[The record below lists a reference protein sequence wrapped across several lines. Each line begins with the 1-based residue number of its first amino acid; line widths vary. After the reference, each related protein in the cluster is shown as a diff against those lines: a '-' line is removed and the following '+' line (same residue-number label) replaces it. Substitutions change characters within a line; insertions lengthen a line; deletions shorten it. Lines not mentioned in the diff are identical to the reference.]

1 MSTLNFFSAKWLKKI
16 TSKHDYIFAIDDH
29 SVSGG
34 LGDNILNELNK
45 QKIIKNKNF
54 FKIGIETFP
63 ECGTVE
69 EVLRYHKLD
78 SKSLYKTLISKIKN
92 R

>member
-1 MSTLNFFSAKWLKKI
+1 MNLTN
-16 TSKHDYIFAIDDH
+16 
-29 SVSGG
+29 
-34 LGDNILNELNK
+34 
-45 QKIIKNKNF
+45 KIIKNKN

-69 EVLRYHKLD
+69 EVLKYHKLD
-78 SKSLYKTLISKIKN
+78 SKSLYKTLITKIKN